1 MSEESQMIMQARK
14 GDEAAMEALFHLHVT
29 RAVRLAYLIC
39 GDWALAEDAVQDAFL
54 SAFRALKNFRDGASF
69 SPWFTRIVV
78 NQAKNK
84 KRRTRQFLP
93 LSDVELKES
102 GFSTE
107 EEVLVREKEGQLLS
121 AVNKLDDK
129 HRLPVLLKYFGGYTE
144 AQVAQ
149 ILTLP
154 VSTVK
159 SRLHTARGRLKTAL
173 ANSEGG
179 NFSEL
184 AKR

>member
-1 MSEESQMIMQARK
+1 MSEEQRLIMQARK

-29 RAVRLAYLIC
+29 RSVRLAYLIC

-54 SAFRALKNFRDGASF
+54 SAFRALKSFRDGASF

-84 KRRTRQFLP
+84 KSRTRQFLP
-93 LSDVELKES
+93 LSDVVLKES
-102 GFSTE
+102 GLSTE
-107 EEVLVREKEGQLLS
+107 EEVLVRERERQLLL
-121 AVNKLDDK
+121 AVNKLDEK
-129 HRLPVLLKYFGGYTE
+129 HRLPVLLKYFGCYTE
-144 AQVAQ
+144 SHVAQV
-149 ILTLP
+149 LNLP
-154 VSTVK
+154 ISTVK

-173 ANSEGG
+173 ADLEGG
-179 NFSEL
+179 NFSEF